1 MIDGDGQQLGVMPP
15 HEALRRAEEEG
26 LDLVEVAPN
35 SKPPVCRIM
44 DFGKYK
50 YQQSK
55 KAQES
60 RKKKTHSVITTKEIK
75 LRPRTEE
82 HDLSYKVRNMR
93 EFLTHHNKIK
103 VSLQFRGREIAYMAA
118 AKKILDGIVEE
129 VKDLGTVEQEPKL
142 EGRLMTMIIV
152 PKA

>member
-1 MIDGDGQQLGVMPP
+1 VIDVEGQQLGVMPP
-15 HEALRRAEEEG
+15 QDALRKAEEES
-26 LDLVEVAPN
+26 LDLVEVSPN
-35 SKPPVCRIM
+35 AKPPVCRIM
-44 DFGKYK
+44 DYGKYK

-60 RKKKTHSVITTKEIK
+60 KQKRVHSVITTKEIK

-93 EFLTHHNKIK
+93 EFLTNRNKIK

-118 AKKILDGIVEE
+118 AKKIMEGIVEQ
-129 VKDLGTVEQEPKL
+129 VKDLGTVEQDPKL

>member
-1 MIDGDGQQLGVMPP
+1 MIDGEGQQLGVMPP
-15 HEALRRAEEEG
+15 QEALRRAEEEG

-35 SKPPVCRIM
+35 AKPPVCRIM

-60 RKKKTHSVITTKEIK
+60 KKKKAHSVITTKEIK

-93 EFLTHHNKIK
+93 EFLTHRNKIK

-152 PKA
+152 PKV

>member
-1 MIDGDGQQLGVMPP
+1 MIDGEGQQLGVMPP
-15 HEALRRAEEEG
+15 QEALRRAEEEG

-55 KAQES
+55 KTQES
-60 RKKKTHSVITTKEIK
+60 KKKKVHSVITTKEIK

-93 EFLTHHNKIK
+93 EFLTHRNKIK

-118 AKKILDGIVEE
+118 AKKILEGIVEE
-129 VKDLGTVEQEPKL
+129 IKDLGTVEQEPKL